1 MDLFWQGL
9 AYPNSRWSPT
19 IDLRGKYWWMQGT
32 SFSSPA
38 VAGVVALMKGEDT
51 DGKLNREELIH
62 ILKST
67 ASYNN
72 LKISEKEKKQ
82 YRTLVNE
89 GFIPSSVTEEQFFF
103 GSGLVNADAAVR
115 AVKK

>member
-1 MDLFWQGL
+1 
-9 AYPNSRWSPT
+9 
-19 IDLRGKYWWMQGT
+19 MQGT

-51 DGKLNREELIH
+51 NRKLNQEQIIN

-67 ASYNN
+67 ASYDS
-72 LKISEKEKKQ
+72 LQISEKEKEQ
-82 YRTLVNE
+82 YRALVNE
-89 GFIPSSVTEEQFFF
+89 GFIPSSVTDKQVFF
-103 GSGLVNADAAVR
+103 GSGLINADAAVS